1 MNEQR
6 TRARTQKSSYI
17 TPTFL
22 SSTMSGL
29 NGHYSDSFFND
40 DYNNPYGNSSHYE
53 RMLSNP
59 PQHVDPNS
67 SLSGPFSSVSK
78 AITCASHEALI
89 RCGNTAYTSMHT
101 QFLRAKCELEA
112 ERNTTTRL
120 QDIINTLAASRTMP
134 ATPQNIARDAKPET
148 LDIADAPEMLEE
160 GDYPDVPYWHE
171 LNWADYC
178 ERQKD
183 RGNSIHKLG
192 FLTNKDG
199 DPAVESR
206 VREFMTYAKQSWN
219 ELYRHRLDPP
229 SWTKKTLPAAT
240 FFAHEMKV
248 HFSEF
253 RYCDDNWKAERFA
266 IIKYPDWC
274 RDVRES
280 GRLTRIRPSKHK
292 TNEDNGKKEDRKR
305 KKAKT
310 KAAAPPP
317 GVQVIDL
324 DNSSSAGSTPTHP
337 TPPAT
342 SIPATIPQ
350 RASPALTEPVPLRPP
365 SPPSIIPTLTNPASL
380 FHPTLQDRGAS
391 LALTEPAAPCP
402 STPQDTL
409 LSSALTKQSE
419 PAPPCPPTPSRE
431 GAPQAPTEP
440 ATLRSPIQNQ
450 LDLPV
455 AGIAPATSESAPALV
470 CPTQPSSDSPTPPG
484 DSLVSEATSPPPA
497 RPQVN
502 TTPQLSGAAGGRSG
516 RRRVNPLAGISIP
529 KPLFQVPSEELDA
542 ASSLVAMSTS
552 RSSKSEK
559 LMVAAPNLLTARNL
573 FASDYLKEHPLT
585 KSGFKAVWDN
595 LDSETKKKYEALSK
609 ERKLAAR
616 VASAATPSV

>member
-1 MNEQR
+1 
-6 TRARTQKSSYI
+6 
-17 TPTFL
+17 
-22 SSTMSGL
+22 MSGL

-53 RMLSNP
+53 CMLSNP
-59 PQHVDPNS
+59 PQHVDPIS
-67 SLSGPFSSVSK
+67 SLSGPFLSVPR
-78 AITCASHEALI
+78 AITCASHEVLI
-89 RCGNTAYTSMHT
+89 RCGNTAYASMHA
-101 QFLRAKCELEA
+101 QFLQAKCELEA
-112 ERNTTTRL
+112 ERKTTTRL
-120 QDIINTLAASRTMP
+120 QDIINTLAASRTIP
-134 ATPQNIARDAKPET
+134 ATPQNITRDAEPRT
-148 LDIADAPEMLEE
+148 LEIADAPEMVEE
-160 GDYPDVPYWHE
+160 DDYPDVPYWHE
-171 LNWADYC
+171 SDWADYC

-183 RGNSIHKLG
+183 RGNSVPKLG

-199 DPAVESR
+199 DPIVESR

-219 ELYRHRLDPP
+219 ELYRHHLDPA
-229 SWTKKTLPAAT
+229 SWMKKTMPAAT

-248 HFSEF
+248 NFSEF
-253 RYCDDNWKAERFA
+253 RYCDGNWKAEWFA

-274 RDVRES
+274 QDVRES

-324 DNSSSAGSTPTHP
+324 DNGSSAGSTPTHP

-342 SIPATIPQ
+342 SIPATILQ
-350 RASPALTEPVPLRPP
+350 CASPVLTEPVSLRPP
-365 SPPSIIPTLTNPASL
+365 TPCSIIPTPTNPASL

-391 LALTEPAAPCP
+391 LALTEPAAPCS
-402 STPQDTL
+402 STLQDTL

-419 PAPPCPPTPSRE
+419 PVPPCPPTPSRE
-431 GAPQAPTEP
+431 GAPQAPTEL
-440 ATLRSPIQNQ
+440 ATLCSPIQNQ

-455 AGIAPATSESAPALV
+455 TGIAPATSESAPALV
-470 CPTQPSSDSPTPPG
+470 CPTQPSSDSPTPPS
-484 DSLVSEATSPPPA
+484 DSLASEATSPPPA
-497 RPQVN
+497 RPHVN
-502 TTPQLSGAAGGRSG
+502 TTPQLSGAAGGHSG

-559 LMVAAPNLLTARNL
+559 LMVAAPNLLTAHNL
-573 FASDYLKEHPLT
+573 FACDYLKEHPLT

-595 LDSETKKKYEALSK
+595 LNSETRKKYEALSK
-609 ERKLAAR
+609 ERKLATR

>member
-1 MNEQR
+1 
-6 TRARTQKSSYI
+6 
-17 TPTFL
+17 
-22 SSTMSGL
+22 MSGL
-29 NGHYSDSFFND
+29 NGHYPDSFFND

-59 PQHVDPNS
+59 PQHVDPIS
-67 SLSGPFSSVSK
+67 SLSGPFLSISK
-78 AITCASHEALI
+78 AITCASHEVLI
-89 RCGNTAYTSMHT
+89 RCGNAAYTSMHA
-101 QFLRAKCELEA
+101 QFLQAK
-112 ERNTTTRL
+112 NTATRL
-120 QDIINTLAASRTMP
+120 QDVINTLAASRTMP
-134 ATPQNIARDAKPET
+134 ATPQNIPRDAKPET
-148 LDIADAPEMLEE
+148 LNIADALEMLEE
-160 GDYPDVPYWHE
+160 DDYPDVPYWHE
-171 LNWADYC
+171 SDWADYC

-183 RGNSIHKLG
+183 RGKSIHKLG

-199 DPAVESR
+199 DPVVESR
-206 VREFMTYAKQSWN
+206 VREFMTYAKRSWN

-229 SWTKKTLPAAT
+229 SWTKKTLAPAT

-248 HFSEF
+248 QFSEF
-253 RYCDDNWKAERFA
+253 RYCDGNWKAERFA

-274 RDVRES
+274 RDARES

-292 TNEDNGKKEDRKR
+292 ANEDNGKKEDRKR

-324 DNSSSAGSTPTHP
+324 DNDPSAGSTPTHP

-342 SIPATIPQ
+342 SIPATISR

-365 SPPSIIPTLTNPASL
+365 TPPSILPTPTNPASL
-380 FHPTLQDRGAS
+380 SHPTPQDCGAS
-391 LALTEPAAPCP
+391 LALTKPVAPRT
-402 STPQDTL
+402 STPQDTS

-419 PAPPCPPTPSRE
+419 PAPPCPPTRE
-431 GAPQAPTEP
+431 GAPRTPTEP
-440 ATLRSPIQNQ
+440 ATLRSPVQSQ

-455 AGIAPATSESAPALV
+455 AGIARVPATSAPAQV
-470 CPTQPSSDSPTPPG
+470 CPTQPSSDSPTAPSV
-484 DSLVSEATSPPPA
+484 SLALEATSPPPA
-497 RPQVN
+497 RPHVN
-502 TTPQLSGAAGGRSG
+502 TTPQLSGAAEGRSG

-529 KPLFQVPSEELDA
+529 KPSFQVPAKELDA

-573 FASDYLKEHPLT
+573 FACDYLKEHPLT
-585 KSGFKAVWDN
+585 KSSFKAVWDH